1 MREGAVSSGNWN
13 FADRT
18 RTTAEIVRALY
29 RTIRDAAQEVV
40 LIGCNTVGHLGAG
53 LFEVQ
58 RTGDDTSG
66 REWERTR
73 KMGISTLAFR
83 MAQHDTFFAA
93 DADCVGLTQHDT
105 FFAADADCVGLTQ
118 HLPWE
123 LNRQWLELLA
133 ASGTPLFVS
142 ADPAAVGPE
151 QRAALIIAFAR
162 AATVQ
167 PPAEPLDW
175 LDTTAPRRW
184 KFGDEI
190 REFSWTPESGIDA
203 HLP

>member
-83 MAQHDTFFAA
+83 MA
-93 DADCVGLTQHDT
+93 QHDT